1 MCACSVIPF
10 FGKLLKF
17 GIFSEIGI
25 RNYNFPKTVLYFK
38 VEERNGILPTTVY
51 YSSTLADTDSWSDN
65 KITILLK
72 AYIAMN
78 YHKTYLIT
86 SSLIASC
93 HFH

>member
-38 VEERNGILPTTVY
+38 VEERKQQQDCAALQAEKYFSNAISNSDMGFYQQLFITVLHWQILIV
-51 YSSTLADTDSWSDN
+51 D
-65 KITILLK
+65 
-72 AYIAMN
+72 
-78 YHKTYLIT
+78 LIT
-86 SSLIASC
+86 K
-93 HFH
+93 